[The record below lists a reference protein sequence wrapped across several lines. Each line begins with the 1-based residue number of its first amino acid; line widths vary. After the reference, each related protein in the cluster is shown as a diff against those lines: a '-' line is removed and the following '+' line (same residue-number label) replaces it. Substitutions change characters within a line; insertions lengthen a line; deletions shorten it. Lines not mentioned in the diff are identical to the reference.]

1 MAENQASK
9 NMTIDRMTSLNS
21 AILKARADNSR
32 NVIWEGGVY
41 SREGAIKQFDALEKD
56 LQRYD
61 DLIMANYDII
71 KKRQQ
76 IDKAELAEA
85 AAREKAGQKAL
96 RDAFA
101 YLYRESPK
109 ALVAK
114 DPKVKKEA
122 ETILAGTPTSLAAF
136 MNSLDRL
143 GGYTSNLVNAQV
155 SPELQEMKA

>member
-1 MAENQASK
+1 
-9 NMTIDRMTSLNS
+9 
-21 AILKARADNSR
+21 
-32 NVIWEGGVY
+32 
-41 SREGAIKQFDALEKD
+41 
-56 LQRYD
+56 
-61 DLIMANYDII
+61 MANYDII

-85 AAREKAGQKAL
+85 AAREKAGQQAL
-96 RDAFA
+96 KDAFA

-122 ETILAGTPTSLAAF
+122 ETILAGTPTSLATF

-143 GGYTSNLVNAQV
+143 GGYTSNLMNA
-155 SPELQEMKA
+155 